1 MRLTALL
8 VTALAL
14 AAVFVAPGAARQ
26 DDDGMRNLIDLDAAE
41 RQRLQVQALDLAQ
54 PVAEHERLAAYAGTF
69 DADVSMWTLP
79 GQPASKAT
87 GEMKHEAVL
96 GGRFLRISGKVT
108 YEFPGMGKYVVES
121 IQYLGFD
128 RRSGKYTSVGFD
140 SMGTYATLAEGSL
153 DPMTNVLTMSGV
165 TEDQALK
172 IRQAYDTT
180 VEFVDAD
187 TMKVSTIV
195 YDAFQ
200 AGPFKLMEV
209 VSKRRA
215 E

>member
-1 MRLTALL
+1 MRITALL
-8 VTALAL
+8 LTALAL

-26 DDDGMRNLIDLDAAE
+26 DDEGMRNLIDLDVAE

-54 PVAEHERLAAYAGTF
+54 PVVEHERLTAYAGTF

-79 GQPASKAT
+79 GQPPSKAT

-96 GGRFLRISGKVT
+96 GGRFLRITGKVK
-108 YEFPGMGKYVVES
+108 YQFPGMGEYVVES
-121 IQYLGFD
+121 IQYLGYD
-128 RRSGKYTSVGFD
+128 RRNGKYTSVGLD

-165 TEDQALK
+165 TEDQALR
-172 IRQAYDTT
+172 IRQAYDTI
-180 VEFVDAD
+180 VELVDED
-187 TMKVSTIV
+187 TLKVSTIV

-209 VSKRRA
+209 VSKRRP
-215 E
+215 